1 MLNKLQSIIGGV
13 PFVSSSAAHQS
24 AAPVARVEPQW
35 PSAGPQRPG
44 IKISPSVIEQLAQQS
59 QANGAAIDWAAK
71 FEPPAVMPGAAP
83 KGEAAPAVAMDSVCD
98 NLAATIGTYSGFAQ
112 HQGIDFIGYAALALV
127 AQHPLIRAMI
137 ETLADEM
144 TRKWIKFAGKGSE
157 ESDAERVKELE
168 TATEKFHLKRYF
180 NEAMKTTGYF
190 GGCKL
195 FIDMGDDTN
204 SEEGKREIRTPL
216 TLDAAKIQKG
226 SFKGFRLIEPINCY
240 PAPYNADNPLAP
252 GYYQP
257 DKWLVQG
264 RTVHGSRLLH
274 FVQNK
279 PSILIRPAYNFFGIP
294 LAQMALD
301 YVDRFDTVRI
311 SVAKLIKRFSTSI
324 LKTDMSQVLQGGNY
338 DDATSLKARALM
350 WSLLGS
356 NEGLLALDKEAED
369 FVQVNTPLAGL
380 ADIVSQSLELL
391 AAISRTPAV
400 KLLGISP
407 KGFNST
413 GEYDESNW
421 YDHVSS
427 QQSLVFDDPLDFAIK
442 VIQLSEFGYIDKD
455 LTHSYVPLHE
465 ESETEKAQNR
475 KSNADTNAIYIDR
488 GVVSPEEVRAQLAAD
503 PDSSFES
510 LDVDDLPDPPIE
522 GGLDDRPGGK
532 PDTDS
537 AGNV

>member
-1 MLNKLQSIIGGV
+1 MLNKIRSTLGGM
-13 PFVSSSAAHQS
+13 PFVAGSAARAS
-24 AAPVARVEPQW
+24 AAPISRVEPQW
-35 PSAGPQRPG
+35 PSAGPERKG
-44 IKISPSVIEQLAQQS
+44 IKISAAVIEQLTQQS

-71 FEPPAVMPGAAP
+71 FAPPIVMPGTAP
-83 KGEAAPAVAMDSVCD
+83 KGQGAPAVAMDSVCD
-98 NLAATIGTYSGFAQ
+98 NLAGTIGTYSGFAQ
-112 HQGIDFIGYAALALV
+112 QQGIDFIGYAALSLV
-127 AQHPLIRAMI
+127 SQHPLIRAMI

-157 ESDAERVKELE
+157 KSDAKRVKALE
-168 TATEKFHLKRYF
+168 AATEKFHLKRYF
-180 NEAMKTTGYF
+180 NKAMKTTGYF

-195 FIDMGDDTN
+195 FIDMGDDTY
-204 SEEGKREIRTPL
+204 SDAGRREIQSPL
-216 TLDAAKIQKG
+216 TLDAGKIREG

-240 PAPYNADNPLAP
+240 PAPYNADNPLAR

-264 RTVHGSRLLH
+264 RLVHGSRLLH
-274 FVQNK
+274 FAQNEPPLLLK
-279 PSILIRPAYNFFGIP
+279 PAYNFFGIP

-301 YVDRFDTVRI
+301 YVDRFDTIRI

-324 LKTDMSQVLQGGNY
+324 LKTDMSQILNGGSY
-338 DDATSLKARALM
+338 DDAASLKARALM

-356 NEGLLALDKEAED
+356 NEGLLALDKEGED

-380 ADIVSQSLELL
+380 SDIVSQNLELL

-413 GEYDESNW
+413 GEYDEANW
-421 YDHVSS
+421 YDHVAS

-442 VIQLSEFGYIDKD
+442 VIQLSEFGHIDED

-465 ESETEKAQNR
+465 LSELEKAQNR
-475 KSNADTNAIYIDR
+475 KSNADTNAIYLDR
-488 GVVSPEEVRAQLAAD
+488 GVVSAEEVRAQLAAD
-503 PDSSFES
+503 EDSGFES
-510 LDVDDLPDPPIE
+510 LDVDDLPEQPLDT
-522 GGLDDRPGGK
+522 GLDEGPGGK
-532 PDTDS
+532 PDRDS